1 MSAAAT
7 SEEPSVIRQVVPKA
21 QFFEDIPTFVKES
34 GKEVDDLLGEV
45 QSTLQRYRH
54 VEQQLQEKKMRLTV
68 KKPEIEKCLDAINL
82 LIEKRDGDE
91 VVEVDFS
98 LADQVYA
105 RAKVQKDAG
114 YVGLWLGAGVMVE
127 YGLVGFGWIWIERGG
142 LVRCVLCVDSLAR
155 SLEGARSCGG
165 WWRQEEAKGLLEEQL
180 VSCDKQLEELEGDY
194 GYVADQTTTT
204 QVGIDLG
211 DDVQWRPDALT
222 RATRC
227 FSLARLRLRGCTI
240 TVLSWPGRGRR
251 SEGREDMF
259 AHERRGLIRPQPRS
273 RLMHRLGDLPRATS
287 DPRHTLFSHL
297 PSKLRL
303 CAFTNLT
310 YA

>member
-1 MSAAAT
+1 MSAAATT

-21 QFFEDIPTFVKES
+21 QFFEDIPAFVKES

-54 VEQQLQEKKMRLTV
+54 VEQQLQEKKMRLTA

-127 YGLVGFGWIWIERGG
+127 YGLVGFGWIWFGWIWLYRS
-142 LVRCVLCVDSLAR
+142 LRVSTRSLAR

-211 DDVQWRPDALT
+211 DDVRWRPDALT

-240 TVLSWPGRGRR
+240 TVLSWPGRGR
-251 SEGREDMF
+251 SERGRLVVAGARPLCFWYFQLHAREC
-259 AHERRGLIRPQPRS
+259 RGC
-273 RLMHRLGDLPRATS
+273 G
-287 DPRHTLFSHL
+287 
-297 PSKLRL
+297 
-303 CAFTNLT
+303 
-310 YA
+310 

>member
-1 MSAAAT
+1 MSAAATT

-21 QFFEDIPTFVKES
+21 QFFEDIPAFVKES

-54 VEQQLQEKKMRLTV
+54 VEQQLQEKKMRLTA

-127 YGLVGFGWIWIERGG
+127 YGLVGFGWVWLDLVGFGCI
-142 LVRCVLCVDSLAR
+142 VRCVCPLAR
-155 SLEGARSCGG
+155 SL
-165 WWRQEEAKGLLEEQL
+165 
-180 VSCDKQLEELEGDY
+180 
-194 GYVADQTTTT
+194 T
-204 QVGIDLG
+204 
-211 DDVQWRPDALT
+211 
-222 RATRC
+222 
-227 FSLARLRLRGCTI
+227 
-240 TVLSWPGRGRR
+240 GRR
-251 SEGREDMF
+251 SFVWWLVATGRGEG
-259 AHERRGLIRPQPRS
+259 AVG
-273 RLMHRLGDLPRATS
+273 GAVGVV
-287 DPRHTLFSHL
+287 
-297 PSKLRL
+297 
-303 CAFTNLT
+303 
-310 YA
+310 

>member
-1 MSAAAT
+1 
-7 SEEPSVIRQVVPKA
+7 
-21 QFFEDIPTFVKES
+21 
-34 GKEVDDLLGEV
+34 
-45 QSTLQRYRH
+45 
-54 VEQQLQEKKMRLTV
+54 MRLTA

-240 TVLSWPGRGRR
+240 TALSWPGRGR
-251 SEGREDMF
+251 SERGRLVVAGARPLCFTAFSYFQLHAREC
-259 AHERRGLIRPQPRS
+259 RGC
-273 RLMHRLGDLPRATS
+273 G
-287 DPRHTLFSHL
+287 
-297 PSKLRL
+297 
-303 CAFTNLT
+303 
-310 YA
+310 